1 MAFELDSFSDAPSE
15 KSVANVSTFSEDF
28 SKRWEE
34 SVSVF
39 KQETA
44 RIQSS
49 VTLPDLELFFD
60 PIDTKSNLKAPNDG
74 PPADA
79 GAKAAERIG
88 ITTVEAPSA
97 QPSDGSNKP
106 GERVG
111 VTTVDRPGET
121 DENGVRIGHTVIEEP
136 STTEDTGAVKSVNS
150 ADLKEKSEAL
160 FDKIDT
166 DHDGFL
172 SQTELSAAVQNDQFK
187 GEDAQV
193 VAALYDNRNK
203 LQKLSNDEFGPE
215 NDGITKADLAEFDK
229 LEAAAVSEN
238 SSAFNAKKWMDNGE
252 NFKKAD
258 SDGDGFLSEKE
269 LDAAL
274 ATAGDSDK
282 QALEYLKKNFDKV
295 QSTSNDEFGF
305 ENDGITRKDI
315 TDNAKASRET
325 DEAKLVREVNHDI
338 ESTAEG
344 QHGTVV
350 RDLYADK
357 DNPINS
363 INPEAIK
370 QGQVGDCF
378 FEASLASVA
387 QKHPEL
393 IQKMI
398 KDNGDGTYTVTFP
411 GDPTHPV
418 TVKAPTDAER
428 GLYNG
433 GSEHGSW
440 ASVLEKAYGQYL
452 VEHQKVGVDGKP
464 VQEAM
469 DDGGRDKDVL
479 KLLTGK
485 EAKET
490 DFGPKDEEKV
500 KQEIMKAVREGKSIC
515 TAHTETNGDELLGS
529 DENTPDGFSK
539 SHSYTV
545 VGFDPN
551 GPDGGTVII
560 RNPHGGE
567 GKEGTIAVPMKQ
579 YMKNFNQITVEG

>member
-15 KSVANVSTFSEDF
+15 NSVGKVNTFSEDF
-28 SKRWEE
+28 SKRWDE

-39 KQETA
+39 KQEAA

-60 PIDTKSNLKAPNDG
+60 PIDTKSNLKAPNDA
-74 PPADA
+74 PPE
-79 GAKAAERIG
+79 AKAGERIG
-88 ITTVEAPSA
+88 VTTVEPPAA
-97 QPSDGSNKP
+97 QPTDGESKP

-111 VTTVDRPGET
+111 VTTVERPGQT
-121 DENGVRIGHTVIEEP
+121 DENGVRIGHTVLEEP
-136 STTEDTGAVKSVNS
+136 SVAAEDTGKAKPANS
-150 ADLKEKSEAL
+150 ADLKEKSEKL

-172 SQTELSAAVQNDQFK
+172 SQAELSAAVQSDQYK

-203 LQKLSNDEFGPE
+203 LQKLSNDEWGPE

-229 LEAAAVSEN
+229 LEAKAVSEN
-238 SSAFNAKKWMDNGE
+238 ASAIDAKKWMENGE

-269 LDAAL
+269 LDAAIAA
-274 ATAGDSDK
+274 ATDSDK
-282 QALEYLKKNFDKV
+282 KALEYLKNNFDKV
-295 QSTSNDEFGF
+295 ESTSNDEFGF

-315 TDNAKASRET
+315 TDNAKGSRET
-325 DEAKLVREVNHDI
+325 DEAKLVREVNHDL

-357 DNPINS
+357 DNPVNS
-363 INPEAIK
+363 ITPEAIK

-433 GSEHGSW
+433 GSEHGAW

-452 VEHQKVGVDGKP
+452 VEHQKVGVDGRP

-469 DDGGRDKDVL
+469 EDGGKDKDVL

-500 KQEIMKAVREGKSIC
+500 RQEIMKAVSEGKSIC
-515 TAHTETNGDELLGS
+515 TAHTQTNGDELLGNS
-529 DENTPDGFSK
+529 DEDTPDGFSK

-567 GKEGTIAVPMKQ
+567 GKEGTIAVPMKT

>member
-1 MAFELDSFSDAPSE
+1 M
-15 KSVANVSTFSEDF
+15 
-28 SKRWEE
+28 
-34 SVSVF
+34 
-39 KQETA
+39 
-44 RIQSS
+44 
-49 VTLPDLELFFD
+49 
-60 PIDTKSNLKAPNDG
+60 
-74 PPADA
+74 
-79 GAKAAERIG
+79 
-88 ITTVEAPSA
+88 
-97 QPSDGSNKP
+97 
-106 GERVG
+106 G

-136 STTEDTGAVKSVNS
+136 TAGGDTGGVKPVKS
-150 ADLKEKSEAL
+150 ADFKEKSEAL

-172 SQTELSAAVQNDQFK
+172 SQKELSGAVQSDQYK

-203 LQKLSNDEFGPE
+203 LQKLSNDEWGPE
-215 NDGITKADLAEFDK
+215 NDGITRADLAIFDTQ
-229 LEAAAVSEN
+229 EAQVLKEDAGAQGAKRWMEEN
-238 SSAFNAKKWMDNGE
+238 NGE
-252 NFKKAD
+252 KFKKAD
-258 SDGDGFLSEKE
+258 SDGDGFLSQKE
-269 LDAAL
+269 LDAAI
-274 ATAGDSDK
+274 ASANDQDK
-282 QALEYLKKNFDKV
+282 QSLEYLKKNFDKV
-295 QSTSNDEFGF
+295 QSTSNDEWGP

-315 TDNAKASRET
+315 TDHAKEVRATE
-325 DEAKLVREVNHDI
+325 ENVLVREVKYDLNR
-338 ESTAEG
+338 TAENQDG
-344 QHGTVV
+344 SVV

-363 INPEAIK
+363 ITPDAVR

-387 QKHPEL
+387 QKHPEM

-398 KDNGDGTYTVTFP
+398 KDNHDGTYTVTFP

-433 GSEHGSW
+433 GSENGAW

-469 DDGGRDKDVL
+469 DDGGKDKDVL

-485 EAKET
+485 DAKET
-490 DFGPKDEEKV
+490 DFGPRDEEKV
-500 KQEIMKAVREGKSIC
+500 KQEIMKAVKEGKSIC
-515 TAHTETNGDELLGS
+515 TAHTQNNGDELLGS
-529 DENTPDGFSK
+529 DEDTPDGFSK

-545 VGFDPN
+545 VGFDPS

-567 GKEGTIAVPMKQ
+567 GKEGEIRVPMKQ
-579 YMKNFNQITVEG
+579 YMKNFNQITVEGDK